1 MSGVKTIK
9 HRMELIMENTNII
22 SACGFTSDGCYGN
35 CQACLSAEVCLV
47 FNDKGTAEAQVKV
60 NPDGTFVR
68 LG

>member
-1 MSGVKTIK
+1 
-9 HRMELIMENTNII
+9 MENTNII

-35 CQACLSAEVCLV
+35 CQACLSAEACLV